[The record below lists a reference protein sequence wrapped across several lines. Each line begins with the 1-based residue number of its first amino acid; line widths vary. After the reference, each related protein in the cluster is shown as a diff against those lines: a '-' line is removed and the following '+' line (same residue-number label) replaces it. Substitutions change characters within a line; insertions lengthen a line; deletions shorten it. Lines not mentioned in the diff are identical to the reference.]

1 MTTSTLQHN
10 DNKAVEVENRVIKK
24 AVPPPDYLPCLF
36 SLFSHFWIEL
46 ISASP
51 A

>member
-24 AVPPPDYLPCLF
+24 
-36 SLFSHFWIEL
+36 
-46 ISASP
+46 
-51 A
+51 

>member
-24 AVPPPDYLPCLF
+24 AVPPPDYLPVC
-36 SLFSHFWIEL
+36 SLCFL
-46 ISASP
+46 IFGSN
-51 A
+51 

>member
-24 AVPPPDYLPCLF
+24 L
-36 SLFSHFWIEL
+36 
-46 ISASP
+46 
-51 A
+51 